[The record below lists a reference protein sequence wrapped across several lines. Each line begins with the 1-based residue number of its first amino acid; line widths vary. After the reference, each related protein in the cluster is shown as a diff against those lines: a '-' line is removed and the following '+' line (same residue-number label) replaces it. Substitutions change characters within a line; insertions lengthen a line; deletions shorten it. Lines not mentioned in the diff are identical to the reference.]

1 MRRANVLSLDR
12 ARDFRV
18 ERPRTRRPNAEV
30 TFTVPAPPDMGNT
43 YQDWRREAVREIKR
57 QGMRSFGGAV
67 RVAVS
72 LPQDRSHGVESCLRA
87 VFDLLSTAGVVQ
99 SVNAIEDYR
108 ATRGEGARL
117 VITVRAL

>member
-30 TFTVPAPPDMGNT
+30 AFTVPAPPDMGNT

-72 LPQDRSHGVESCLRA
+72 LPQDRAHGVESCLRA
-87 VFDLLSTAGVVQ
+87 VFDILSTAGVVQ
-99 SVNAIEDYR
+99 SANAIDDYQAKR
-108 ATRGEGARL
+108 ADLAQLEIR
-117 VITVRAL
+117 VRAL